1 MPIEFLG
8 ISFLKKDRTN
18 THTHAHRR
26 VCIKNECTRRR
37 GVRKTQAVNSSKKK
51 RAASDCSIRGI
62 PLSGHSL
69 NA

>member
-18 THTHAHRR
+18 THTH
-26 VCIKNECTRRR
+26 VCIKNECARRR